1 MAPENLTMNQ
11 IHAHDMDEH
20 ARRERLPMVR
30 EAYARLFRKD
40 FMLFLEL
47 RAKELVPGGRM
58 VVSLVGR
65 PSNGVIDKAKFDS
78 FCVPVYG
85 PSGEELREIIQEEG
99 SFSIRDMRVYDA
111 TTDWRGHG

>member
-65 PSNGVIDKAKFDS
+65 PSNVRILQILSPLGNCSSDS
-78 FCVPVYG
+78 KCHGF
-85 PSGEELREIIQEEG
+85 
-99 SFSIRDMRVYDA
+99 
-111 TTDWRGHG
+111 RGCDR